1 MYIGLSIKA
10 CITFLCFR
18 KITIQLML
26 PPIDDVVGAFR
37 KELLETDDVI
47 LVSFSDDVILVLQ
60 DP

>member
-1 MYIGLSIKA
+1 MNIDLSIKA

-26 PPIDDVVGAFR
+26 PPFDDVVGGFR

-47 LVSFSDDVILVLQ
+47 LISFSDDVILVLQ